1 MGKEYELYTKGL
13 FGAFI
18 LFLTINLIS
27 YYLDEYNREE
37 KREKQEQL
45 VLEKKREDQKQD
57 SLLIVLDAKIDN
69 YLIKKDTILARET
82 INLFF
87 HTSDFI
93 SPYESDSFFSEKKH
107 LSYKEYWQQKRKEKL
122 EKLEGTNEDSFFSKF
137 IN

>member
-57 SLLIVLDAKIDN
+57 SLLIV
-69 YLIKKDTILARET
+69 
-82 INLFF
+82 
-87 HTSDFI
+87 
-93 SPYESDSFFSEKKH
+93 
-107 LSYKEYWQQKRKEKL
+107 
-122 EKLEGTNEDSFFSKF
+122 
-137 IN
+137 